1 MSDTFVLPLSSNN
14 QTQNLRNSSL
24 RGKFFI
30 PTKISDRLSVFLG
43 KEKGTEMTRMDVSRE
58 IYKYIGLN
66 NLQDN
71 KNKII
76 INPDTKISTLFG
88 LNNGDELT
96 YFNIQKYI
104 GLTSFIL

>member
-71 KNKII
+71 KNKFL

-96 YFNIQKYI
+96 YLNIQKYI
-104 GLTSFIL
+104 GLASFIL

>member
-1 MSDTFVLPLSSNN
+1 MSDKLMLPLSSNN
-14 QTQNLRNSSL
+14 QTQNLRNSAL

-43 KEKGTEMTRMDVSRE
+43 KENGTEMTRMDVTRE

-66 NLQDN
+66 NLQDS
-71 KNKII
+71 KNKTI
-76 INPDTKISTLFG
+76 INPDTKLSTLFG
-88 LNNGDELT
+88 LNNGDQLT

-104 GLTSFIL
+104 GLASFTL

>member
-1 MSDTFVLPLSSNN
+1 MSDTLVLPLSSNN
-14 QTQNLRNSSL
+14 QTQILRNSSL

-43 KEKGTEMTRMDVSRE
+43 KENGTEMTRMDVTRE

-76 INPDTKISTLFG
+76 INPDTKILTLFG

-104 GLTSFIL
+104 GLTSFTL

>member
-1 MSDTFVLPLSSNN
+1 MSDTLVLPLSSNN
-14 QTQNLRNSSL
+14 QTQNLRNHSI

-43 KEKGTEMTRMDVSRE
+43 KEKGTNMTRMDVSCE

-71 KNKII
+71 KNKTI

-88 LNNGDELT
+88 LNNGDKLT

-104 GLTSFIL
+104 GLASFTL

>member
-1 MSDTFVLPLSSNN
+1 MSDTLVLSLSSNN
-14 QTQNLRNSSL
+14 KTQPLRNNAL

-43 KEKGTEMTRMDVSRE
+43 KENGTDMTRMDVTRE

-71 KNKII
+71 KHKII

-104 GLTSFIL
+104 GLASFTL

>member
-1 MSDTFVLPLSSNN
+1 MSDTLALPLSSNN
-14 QTQNLRNSSL
+14 QSQILRNNSL
-24 RGKFFI
+24 QGKFFI

-43 KEKGTEMTRMDVSRE
+43 KEKGTEMTRMDVTRE

-104 GLTSFIL
+104 GLTSFTL

>member
-1 MSDTFVLPLSSNN
+1 MSDTLLLPLSSNN
-14 QTQNLRNSSL
+14 QTQILRNSSL

-43 KEKGTEMTRMDVSRE
+43 KEKGTEMTRMDVSCE

-66 NLQDN
+66 NLRDN
-71 KNKII
+71 QNKII

-88 LNNGDELT
+88 LNNGHELT

-104 GLTSFIL
+104 GLILLN

>member
-1 MSDTFVLPLSSNN
+1 MSDKLMLPLSSNN

-43 KEKGTEMTRMDVSRE
+43 KENGTEMTRMDVTRE

-66 NLQDN
+66 NLKDN

-76 INPDTKISTLFG
+76 INPDTKISILFG
-88 LNNGDELT
+88 LNTGDELT

>member
-1 MSDTFVLPLSSNN
+1 MSDTLVLPLSSNN

-43 KEKGTEMTRMDVSRE
+43 KEKGTEMTRMDVTRE

-71 KNKII
+71 KNKSI

-88 LNNGDELT
+88 LNNDDELT

>member
-1 MSDTFVLPLSSNN
+1 MSDTLLLPLSSNN
-14 QTQNLRNSSL
+14 QTQILRNSSL

-43 KEKGTEMTRMDVSRE
+43 KEKGTEMTRMDVSCE

-66 NLQDN
+66 NLRDN
-71 KNKII
+71 QNKII

-88 LNNGDELT
+88 LNNDDELT

-104 GLTSFIL
+104 GLTFI

>member
-1 MSDTFVLPLSSNN
+1 MSDTLVLPLSSNN
-14 QTQNLRNSSL
+14 QTQILRNSSL

-43 KEKGTEMTRMDVSRE
+43 KEKGTEMTRMDVTRE

-96 YFNIQKYI
+96 YLNIQKYI

>member
-43 KEKGTEMTRMDVSRE
+43 KEKGTEMTRMDVSCE

-66 NLQDN
+66 NLRDN
-71 KNKII
+71 QHKII
-76 INPDTKISTLFG
+76 INPDNKISTLFG

>member
-1 MSDTFVLPLSSNN
+1 MSDTLVLPLSSNN
-14 QTQNLRNSSL
+14 QTQILRNSSL

-43 KEKGTEMTRMDVSRE
+43 KENGTEMTRMDVTRE

>member
-1 MSDTFVLPLSSNN
+1 MSDTLVLPLSSNN
-14 QTQNLRNSSL
+14 QTQILRNSSL

-43 KEKGTEMTRMDVSRE
+43 KEKGTEMTRMDVSCE

-66 NLQDN
+66 NLRDN
-71 KNKII
+71 KHKII

-88 LNNGDELT
+88 LNNGHELT

-104 GLTSFIL
+104 GLIL

>member
-1 MSDTFVLPLSSNN
+1 MSDTLLLPLSSNN
-14 QTQNLRNSSL
+14 QTQILRNSSL

-43 KEKGTEMTRMDVSRE
+43 KEKGTEMTRMDVSCE

-66 NLQDN
+66 NLRDN
-71 KNKII
+71 QNKII

-88 LNNGDELT
+88 LNNGDKLT

-104 GLTSFIL
+104 GLASFTL

>member
-1 MSDTFVLPLSSNN
+1 
-14 QTQNLRNSSL
+14 
-24 RGKFFI
+24 
-30 PTKISDRLSVFLG
+30 VFLG
-43 KEKGTEMTRMDVSRE
+43 KEKGTEMTRMDVSCE

-66 NLQDN
+66 NLRDN
-71 KNKII
+71 QHKII
-76 INPDTKISTLFG
+76 INPDNKISTLFG

>member
-1 MSDTFVLPLSSNN
+1 MSDTLLLPLSSNN
-14 QTQNLRNSSL
+14 QTQILRNSSL

-43 KEKGTEMTRMDVSRE
+43 KENGTEMTRMDVSRE

-104 GLTSFIL
+104 GLTSFTL

>member
-1 MSDTFVLPLSSNN
+1 MSDTLVLPLSSNN
-14 QTQNLRNSSL
+14 QSQISRNTLL

-43 KEKGTEMTRMDVSRE
+43 KENGTDMTRMDVTRE

-71 KNKII
+71 QNKII
-76 INPDTKISTLFG
+76 INPDTKILTLFG

-104 GLTSFIL
+104 GLASFTL